1 MLSAVM
7 ALFTAGISVHAADV
21 GDQRSGIFS
30 YRILDDGNAE
40 ITRVYFAEGQ
50 TALVI
55 PQEIDGYTVTSLG
68 YYAMGNY
75 AQLESVEFPGTLTNI
90 GDGAFSL
97 CKKLRELT
105 LPESL
110 KTIDTAAFFGCSSL
124 TELTIPDGVTTIG
137 STAFRQCRGLEKVT
151 IPDSVTSIGK
161 MAFFVFI
168 ALHKVR
174 IPSSTSDIG
183 EMAFGYVLDNGAVPD
198 PGFVMQGVDDSAAQQ
213 YAAANDIPFI
223 PDGTMIRGDSDGDG
237 RVTIIDAT
245 VIQRGLVGLPVAS
258 FNEIC
263 SDVDGNGL
271 DITDATKI
279 QRYLADIPDPY
290 HIGEPIV

>member
-1 MLSAVM
+1 MEKKPFITLEQAKDIIKDVPTPFHIYDERGIRENAR
-7 ALFTAGISVHAADV
+7 AL
-21 GDQRSGIFS
+21 
-30 YRILDDGNAE
+30 NK
-40 ITRVYFAEGQ
+40 
-50 TALVI
+50 
-55 PQEIDGYTVTSLG
+55 
-68 YYAMGNY
+68 
-75 AQLESVEFPGTLTNI
+75 
-90 GDGAFSL
+90 AFSWNKGYKEFFAVKATPNPFL
-97 CKKLRELT
+97 MQI
-105 LPESL
+105 L
-110 KTIDTAAFFGCSSL
+110 KEEGCGFDCSSL

-161 MAFFVFI
+161 MAFFDCT

-245 VIQRGLVGLPVAS
+245 VIQRVLVGLPVAS